1 MSILG
6 ISPVIKLVAFT
17 W

>member
-6 ISPVIKLVAFT
+6 IFSFRHK
-17 W
+17 